1 MYKRKKTIF
10 ISASSSGIGFNI
22 AKSYLSV
29 GYKVIINGRNLSK
42 LKKASVLKNCDYC
55 GIFLKKE
62 I

>member
-42 LKKASVLKNCDYC
+42 LKKASLALKNCDYY
-55 GIFLKKE
+55 
-62 I
+62 